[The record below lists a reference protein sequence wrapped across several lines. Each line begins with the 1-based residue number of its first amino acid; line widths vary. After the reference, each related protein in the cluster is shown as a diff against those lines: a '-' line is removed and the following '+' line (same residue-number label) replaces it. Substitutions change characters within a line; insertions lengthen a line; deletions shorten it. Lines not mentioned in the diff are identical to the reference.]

1 MKNLKLL
8 LIVSIAFAFT
18 ACNKCKECEADHYYN
33 NNSSGSNS
41 MNSEENFGHQ
51 IIEVCRD
58 NFDSKEDF
66 NNYIDNLEENDD
78 WDCKSDFW
86 N

>member
-18 ACNKCKECEADHYYN
+18 ACNKCKECTFAN
-33 NNSSGSNS
+33 NEMEWING
-41 MNSEENFGHQ
+41 ETIVTPHQ
-51 IIEVCRD
+51 EICSD
-58 NFDSKEDF
+58 NFETKKDF
-66 NNYIDNLEENDD
+66 NNYIDYLEENGD